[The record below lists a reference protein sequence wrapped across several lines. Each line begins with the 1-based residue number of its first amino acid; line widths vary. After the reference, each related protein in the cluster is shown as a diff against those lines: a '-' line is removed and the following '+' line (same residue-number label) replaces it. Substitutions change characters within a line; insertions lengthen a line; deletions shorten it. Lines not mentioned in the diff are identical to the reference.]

1 MWVLRAEN
9 QFSIFRTEKGR
20 FPAPFLRRPLSVPAQ
35 PVRTFPKAAKRK
47 ESNLVNA
54 YNAVHYRING

>member
-9 QFSIFRTEKGR
+9 QFSIFSTEKGR
-20 FPAPFLRRPLSVPAQ
+20 FPAPFLRHPLSVSTQPA
-35 PVRTFPKAAKRK
+35 RTFPKAAKRK